1 MSKRVLLIKLTS
13 MGDLMHALP
22 AITDARRVVPD
33 IEFDWV
39 VDEAFAEVA
48 SWHKAVR
55 QIIPSAHRRW
65 KKNLTQCIANGQL
78 KAFYRKLNADDYD
91 VILDAQNNLK
101 SALITRLRRGQSHGL
116 DKTSIREKPA
126 HWAYHYHH
134 KVDKAQHAITRQR
147 QLFAEAIGYE
157 MPQTVPDYGIDRSRM
172 VLPDIDLP
180 NHYLVFVHNAS
191 WTTKLWPES
200 HWHQLIE
207 KAAQAGYNV
216 VLPCGN
222 DEELQRAQ
230 RLGAIHDNAT
240 ALPKLSLSQ
249 IGAILDNAVGAV
261 CCDTGLCHLAAVL
274 GVPSVSFYGPTS
286 AALIGATG
294 VNQDHLIARSETFQ
308 CAPCYS
314 RTCDFDG
321 SDQNMSAC
329 MKSFSADTA
338 WLQLTSLITTREADS
353 DSKAHV

>member
-22 AITDARRVVPD
+22 AITDARRIMPD

-48 SWHKAVR
+48 SWHDAVK
-55 QIIPSAHRRW
+55 QVIPSAHRRW
-65 KKNLTQCIANGQL
+65 KKNLTQSVTNGQL

-101 SALITRLRRGQSHGL
+101 SALITGLRRGRSHGL

-126 HWAYHYHH
+126 HWAYHYLHN
-134 KVDKAQHAITRQR
+134 VDKSQHAITRQR
-147 QLFAEAIGYE
+147 QLFAEAIGYD
-157 MPQTVPDYGIDRSRM
+157 MPQTAPDYGIARSRM
-172 VLPDIDLP
+172 QLPDIELP
-180 NHYLVFVHNAS
+180 GNYLVFVHNAS
-191 WTTKLWPES
+191 WSTKLWPES

-222 DEELQRAQ
+222 EEELQRAK
-230 RLGAIHDNAT
+230 RLAMHHDNAT
-240 ALPKLSLSQ
+240 ALPKLTLSQ
-249 IGAILDNAVGAV
+249 IGAIIAQAAGAV

-274 GVPSVSFYGPTS
+274 DVPSVSFYGPTS

-294 VNQDHLIARSETFQ
+294 ANQHHLIARSETFQ
-308 CAPCYS
+308 CSPCYG

-321 SDQNMSAC
+321 AAQDMSAC

-338 WLQLTSLITTREADS
+338 WLKLTSLIATHDRNTDT
-353 DSKAHV
+353 